1 MILATLSKTLIIEQ
15 NTPNLMVVMYYFSFI
30 E

>member
-15 NTPNLMVVMYYFSFI
+15 KLRIFAVVMY
-30 E
+30 